1 MGNSSLGS
9 GFVEKKQMPNSMSR
23 NKGIIL
29 LLEEQI
35 MWKEHMG
42 SHLVRINNFALVF
55 YIYIKRDEFWTD

>member
-9 GFVEKKQMPNSMSR
+9 GFVEKKQMGNSMSW

-35 MWKEHMG
+35 MWEEHMG
-42 SHLVRINNFALVF
+42 SHLLRINKFALIF
-55 YIYIKRDEFWTD
+55 YIYIKGD